1 MATRASRARARRS
14 QLERASPI
22 PLYIQIEEEIRGSID
37 SGQLGEM
44 ARVPSEIDLAEQFHV
59 SRMTARKALDRL
71 VGDGILFRR
80 AGKGTFVAQPKIAH
94 GPSQKVSF
102 SAAMRALGLRLTTR
116 VLDSGVQRAPSHIAR
131 ALELPAGSNVVFLR
145 RLRIVAGE
153 PAAIHA
159 SYLPPQFASVLEG
172 DLTGSLTQLMI
183 RAGARVAE
191 AKDTIEAVA
200 AAGDEAELLG
210 VRAGTPLILIEG
222 VAYSSAGQP
231 LRYTSALYGGG
242 RFRFTVDT
250 SGPAQ
255 ISVEALQDVPAEV
268 VSTR

>member
-1 MATRASRARARRS
+1 MATRASRARGRRP

-37 SGQLGEM
+37 SGQIGEL
-44 ARVPSEIDLAEQFHV
+44 ARVPSEIDLAAQFQV

-80 AGKGTFVAQPKIAH
+80 AGKGTFVAHPKIAH

-102 SAAMRALGLRLTTR
+102 SAAMRSLGLRLTTS

-131 ALELPAGSNVVFLR
+131 ALELAAGSNVVFLR
-145 RLRIVAGE
+145 RLRTVAGE
-153 PAAIHA
+153 PAAIHT
-159 SYLPPQFASVLEG
+159 SYLPPQFSSVLEG

-222 VAYSSAGQP
+222 VAYSSTGQP
-231 LRYTSALYGGG
+231 LRYTSALYRGG

-250 SGPAQ
+250 SRPAQ
-255 ISVEALQDVPAEV
+255 ISVEALHESASEAAG
-268 VSTR
+268 SR